1 VSLKLKWSDVDFMDG
16 LADWRSNPNLS
27 EEDRRRISDMIRGVV
42 DSDSDA
48 DTDEEEVGLIE
59 SGIIIPLP
67 CKPTLPHLS
76 MVVFRPHIC
85 TRITH

>member
-1 VSLKLKWSDVDFMDG
+1 MDG

-48 DTDEEEVGLIE
+48 DTDEEEVGSMVWHHYL
-59 SGIIIPLP
+59 SALRTDPLP
-67 CKPTLPHLS
+67 PLHG
-76 MVVFRPHIC
+76 
-85 TRITH
+85 RIPS

>member
-1 VSLKLKWSDVDFMDG
+1 MDG

-48 DTDEEEVGLIE
+48 DTDEEEVG
-59 SGIIIPLP
+59 S
-67 CKPTLPHLS
+67 T
-76 MVVFRPHIC
+76 
-85 TRITH
+85 